1 MSHEPPTAPIITW
14 AVPSLPNRP
23 AVQVPLADWT
33 IPSAQVIFRSI
44 GAAQGNAATQQNQQ
58 IQEVIVLQI
67 ELTIAQIEYLRKVL
81 FDRKVVMNLCTTADE
96 NKSPEYQTNADIRLL
111 LDNAYEKGRFM

>member
-1 MSHEPPTAPIITW
+1 MNPNHRHKPPTAPIITW

-44 GAAQGNAATQQNQQ
+44 GAAQRNAAAQQNQQ
-58 IQEVIVLQI
+58 IQEGYHDSAQRKHRTHYRPDRISTKG
-67 ELTIAQIEYLRKVL
+67 TIRPKNYHES
-81 FDRKVVMNLCTTADE
+81 MHH
-96 NKSPEYQTNADIRLL
+96 
-111 LDNAYEKGRFM
+111 GR